1 MIEVVVREVVVEG
14 RGQFEV
20 EAPDAVIERHS
31 GVQGQREG
39 VFLLHPGIF
48 PILHCSTPGSPSR
61 PFRGAGDVSGCHPGK
76 ELHVAEQIDQ
86 ETAEKAPR
94 ITASIGMPVDHRIP
108 GPDGAGLETLLGRL
122 RLGPVRE
129 SDGNAEDVID
139 IRRAGGILEP
149 GPEAETVVMELSI
162 ADAEHHIASDHALVG
177 HRDIEPDLQADVPR
191 LGPCVA
197 A

>member
-1 MIEVVVREVVVEG
+1 
-14 RGQFEV
+14 
-20 EAPDAVIERHS
+20 
-31 GVQGQREG
+31 
-39 VFLLHPGIF
+39 
-48 PILHCSTPGSPSR
+48 
-61 PFRGAGDVSGCHPGK
+61 
-76 ELHVAEQIDQ
+76 
-86 ETAEKAPR
+86 
-94 ITASIGMPVDHRIP
+94 MPVDHRIP

-129 SDGNAEDVID
+129 SDRNAEDVID

-149 GPEAETVVMELSI
+149 GPKAETVVMELSI
-162 ADAEHHIASDHALVG
+162 ADAEHHVASDHALVG